1 MSQTTTYL
9 REAADDAGETVRN
22 FADEILE
29 ALLAI
34 GEASD
39 DLLNDYPNGDAYHHE
54 RHVDKEYGFAE
65 AAGLLV
71 ELEDFEETDR
81 GLWAGKEM
89 KTAVATCAAYT
100 YANAVYSEWRK
111 KIEQINEEG
120 SEIIGDYNRQIGD
133 NDDADAEAER
143 LEEEAARLEAD
154 ANRIESDDTGM
165 AGNFRK
171 EAANR
176 RTDAAKERIHPDRT
190 ALEEAKKDALRE
202 RIDDVAGRS

>member
-1 MSQTTTYL
+1 MTGTTDYL
-9 REAADDAGETVRN
+9 RKAADDAGETVRN

-29 ALLAI
+29 ALLDI

-54 RHVDKEYGFAE
+54 PHVDKWYDFAD
-65 AAGLLV
+65 AAAVIG
-71 ELEDFEETDR
+71 ELADFEETDS
-81 GLWAGKEM
+81 GLWHGQDM

-100 YANAVYSEWRK
+100 YGNAVYDEWRK

-143 LEEEAARLEAD
+143 LEEEAAGLEAD

-176 RTDAAKERIHPDRT
+176 RTDAAKERIHPDRA

-202 RIDDVAGRS
+202 LIDDVANRP